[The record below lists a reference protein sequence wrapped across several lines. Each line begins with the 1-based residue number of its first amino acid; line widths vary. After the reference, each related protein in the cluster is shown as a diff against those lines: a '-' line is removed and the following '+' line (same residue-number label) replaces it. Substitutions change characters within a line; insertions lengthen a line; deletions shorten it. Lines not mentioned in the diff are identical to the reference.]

1 MIVSSCYFLQH
12 TYKHISKTLN
22 VTVSKVFDEIP
33 QPEKDFKEI
42 QNRDDPG
49 IIAWDHYKGHQK
61 KIDVLENDYSPITFS
76 PN

>member
-22 VTVSKVFDEIP
+22 VTVSKVLSEIP
-33 QPEKDFKEI
+33 QPEKVFKDT

-49 IIAWDHYKGHQK
+49 IMAWDHYSFTSTLTSFDWSKLALIQR
-61 KIDVLENDYSPITFS
+61 LY
-76 PN
+76 